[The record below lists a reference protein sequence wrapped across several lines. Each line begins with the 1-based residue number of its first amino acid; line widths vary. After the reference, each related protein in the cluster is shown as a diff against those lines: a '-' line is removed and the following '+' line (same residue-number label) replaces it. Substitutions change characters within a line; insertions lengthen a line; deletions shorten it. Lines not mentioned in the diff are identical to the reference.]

1 MRFEPSIGTGETAG
15 SESVRRIV
23 TKGVPTAATLLV
35 AALTLGSVVLAGT
48 GAVAA
53 DGTAEIGTDVISVSE
68 DGTAEIVV
76 ETDGVD
82 AFEVVVGDEDEV
94 GYELHATVTPSSDG
108 DATLVLDHA
117 ETGGDGTAL
126 TADGDATVEIERETS
141 LESAIAPGGYD
152 MELLVDGDRADV
164 TTLVVEEAED
174 DASDGDG
181 GGDETADDGSDGGD
195 GSSEPATVTEADVEA
210 ADLVVEPAETDVSV
224 PVEADDGETVEVRVR
239 SAGDTSPAF
248 VMTRETT
255 VEGGTANATFDLSR
269 AAHGDR
275 ATLTVH
281 GNEALD
287 GSNAREVLVVDE
299 SIGVEGDSG
308 VLGLET
314 PGFGVVV
321 GGLAVLAVALVAR
334 SRE

>member
-1 MRFEPSIGTGETAG
+1 MRMRFEPSIGTGESAG
-15 SESVRRIV
+15 SESLRGIV
-23 TKGVPTAATLLV
+23 TKGIPTAVTLLV
-35 AALTLGSVVLAGT
+35 AALTLGSVVVAGT

-53 DGTAEIGTDVISVSE
+53 DGTAEIGTDVVTVSE

-94 GYELHATVTPSSDG
+94 GYELHATVTPSGDG
-108 DATLVLDHA
+108 VTTLVFDHA
-117 ETGGDGTAL
+117 ETGGDGTPL
-126 TADGDATVEIERETS
+126 TADGDATVEIDRETS

-152 MELLVDGDRADV
+152 AELLVDGDPADV

-174 DASDGDG
+174 DGSDGDG
-181 GGDETADDGSDGGD
+181 SGSGAGDGGE
-195 GSSEPATVTEADVEA
+195 GSAEPATVTEGDVEA
-210 ADLVVEPAETDVSV
+210 VDLVVEPAETDVSV

-248 VMTRETT
+248 IMTRETT

-281 GNEALD
+281 GDESLD

>member
-1 MRFEPSIGTGETAG
+1 MRADPSIGTGETAG
-15 SESVRRIV
+15 SESARRIA
-23 TKGVPTAATLLV
+23 TKRLPTAVTLLV
-35 AALTLGSVVLAGT
+35 AAFALAGVVIAGT

-53 DGTAEIGTDVISVSE
+53 DGTADVDADVVTVSE
-68 DGTAEIVV
+68 DGTAEIPV
-76 ETDGVD
+76 ETDGTD

-94 GYELHATVTPSSDG
+94 GYELHATVTPTGDG
-108 DATLVLDHA
+108 VTTLVLDHA
-117 ETGGDGTAL
+117 ETGGDGTPL

-152 MELLVDGDRADV
+152 VELLVDGDPTDV

-174 DASDGDG
+174 DTSDGD

-224 PVEADDGETVEVRVR
+224 PVEVDDGETVEVRVR

-248 VMTRETT
+248 IMTRETT

-299 SIGVEGDSG
+299 SIGVEGDDG

-321 GGLAVLAVALVAR
+321 SGLAVLAVALVAR